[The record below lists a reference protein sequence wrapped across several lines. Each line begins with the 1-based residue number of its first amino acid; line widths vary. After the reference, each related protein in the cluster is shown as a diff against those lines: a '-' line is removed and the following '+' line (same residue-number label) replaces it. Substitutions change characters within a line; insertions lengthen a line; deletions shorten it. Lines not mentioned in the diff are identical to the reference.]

1 VLAAAAA
8 WGLAQEQQ
16 EAVEAEAQV
25 SVPGARP
32 PAPPAWAQVQV
43 QVPLPLPLPGLQNMC
58 AASNSLRPPRVQ
70 VHNTEIR
77 DQTVKKKKRID
88 RLLMC
93 VISSGVFVHVG
104 GVYAERVAT

>member
-1 VLAAAAA
+1 
-8 WGLAQEQQ
+8 
-16 EAVEAEAQV
+16 
-25 SVPGARP
+25 VPGARP
-32 PAPPAWAQVQV
+32 PAPPAWAQVQVQV